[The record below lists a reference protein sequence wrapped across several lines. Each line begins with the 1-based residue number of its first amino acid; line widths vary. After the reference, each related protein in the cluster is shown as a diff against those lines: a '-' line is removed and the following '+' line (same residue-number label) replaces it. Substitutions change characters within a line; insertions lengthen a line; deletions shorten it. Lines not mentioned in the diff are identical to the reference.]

1 VVLLT
6 TFLASSVEA
15 IEMVII
21 VLGVGATRGW
31 RSALIGA
38 ATGFA
43 LLAVIVA
50 ILGAALASIPI
61 GPLRVVVG
69 ALLLLFGLQWYRKG
83 IARVAA
89 RGLAGMS
96 EQDVQDSDV
105 PLHGMDWVAFVLS
118 FKGVLL
124 EGLEIALIVVSFGL
138 AAGQL
143 GLSVVGAAAAV
154 VVIGASGFALKG
166 FVTRIPRSLLQLIV
180 GTLLTSFGTFWSLEG
195 LGVSWPQSDLD
206 IVALLVVYGLAAATY
221 IELERRRTHRAR
233 LEVVKVR
240 MVFSGAVGVGRFLY
254 RFIVGDDWTVA
265 VVMLLAL
272 AATGVLVAHRISAW
286 WLVPPLAIVT
296 TGISLRRSG
305 RQHEAAGHRLR
316 R

>member
-1 VVLLT
+1 MTGAGVVLLT

-21 VLGVGATRGW
+21 VLGVGAARGW

-38 ATGFA
+38 AAGFA
-43 LLAVIVA
+43 LLAVIIAV
-50 ILGAALASIPI
+50 LNVALAAIPI

-89 RGLAGMS
+89 RGLAGVS
-96 EQDVQDSDV
+96 EETVEDDDI
-105 PLHGMDWVAFVLS
+105 PATGMDWVAFVLS

-143 GLSVVGAAAAV
+143 ALSVVGAAAV
-154 VVIGASGFALKG
+154 VVIGAAGFALKG

-195 LGVSWPQSDLD
+195 LGVNWPQSDLD
-206 IVALLVVYGLAAATY
+206 IVLLLVVYGLTAAAD
-221 IELERRRTHRAR
+221 IGMERRRIHA
-233 LEVVKVR
+233 
-240 MVFSGAVGVGRFLY
+240 
-254 RFIVGDDWTVA
+254 
-265 VVMLLAL
+265 LAL
-272 AATGVLVAHRISAW
+272 E
-286 WLVPPLAIVT
+286 T
-296 TGISLRRSG
+296 T
-305 RQHEAAGHRLR
+305 
-316 R
+316 

>member
-1 VVLLT
+1 MTGAGVVLLT
-6 TFLASSVEA
+6 TFLASAVEA

-21 VLGVGATRGW
+21 VLGVGAARGW

-38 ATGFA
+38 AAGFA
-43 LLAVIVA
+43 VLAVTIAV
-50 ILGAALASIPI
+50 LNVALAAIPI
-61 GPLRVVVG
+61 GPLRVIVG

-96 EQDVQDSDV
+96 EEAVEEDDIPAS
-105 PLHGMDWVAFVLS
+105 GMDWVAFVLS

-195 LGVSWPQSDLD
+195 LGVGWPQSDLD
-206 IVALLVVYGLAAATY
+206 IVLLLVVYALAAASY
-221 IELERRRTHRAR
+221 IVMERRRIHQ
-233 LEVVKVR
+233 L
-240 MVFSGAVGVGRFLY
+240 
-254 RFIVGDDWTVA
+254 TV
-265 VVMLLAL
+265 
-272 AATGVLVAHRISAW
+272 
-286 WLVPPLAIVT
+286 
-296 TGISLRRSG
+296 
-305 RQHEAAGHRLR
+305 EAA
-316 R
+316 

>member
-1 VVLLT
+1 MTGAGVVLLT

-21 VLGVGATRGW
+21 VLGVGAARGW

-38 ATGFA
+38 GAGFA
-43 LLAVIVA
+43 VLAVTIAV
-50 ILGAALASIPI
+50 LNVALAAIPI
-61 GPLRVVVG
+61 GPLRVIVG

-96 EQDVQDSDV
+96 EEAVEEEDI
-105 PLHGMDWVAFVLS
+105 PATGMDWVAFVLT

-138 AAGQL
+138 AAGKL
-143 GLSVVGAAAAV
+143 GLSVIGAAAAV
-154 VVIGASGFALKG
+154 VVIGAAGFALKG

-206 IVALLVVYGLAAATY
+206 IVLLLVVYGFTAATY
-221 IELERRRTHRAR
+221 IALERRRIHH
-233 LEVVKVR
+233 
-240 MVFSGAVGVGRFLY
+240 S
-254 RFIVGDDWTVA
+254 
-265 VVMLLAL
+265 AL
-272 AATGVLVAHRISAW
+272 
-286 WLVPPLAIVT
+286 
-296 TGISLRRSG
+296 
-305 RQHEAAGHRLR
+305 EAA
-316 R
+316 

>member
-1 VVLLT
+1 MTGAGVVLLT

-21 VLGVGATRGW
+21 VLGVGAARGW

-38 ATGFA
+38 AAGFA
-43 LLAVIVA
+43 VLAVIIAV
-50 ILGAALASIPI
+50 LNVALAAIPI

-96 EQDVQDSDV
+96 EETVEDEDIPAS
-105 PLHGMDWVAFVLS
+105 GMDWVAFVLS

-154 VVIGASGFALKG
+154 VVIGAAGFALKG

-195 LGVSWPQSDLD
+195 LGVGWPQSDLD
-206 IVALLVVYGLAAATY
+206 IVLLLVVYGLAAATY
-221 IELERRRTHRAR
+221 IGLERRRIHHT
-233 LEVVKVR
+233 
-240 MVFSGAVGVGRFLY
+240 
-254 RFIVGDDWTVA
+254 
-265 VVMLLAL
+265 AL
-272 AATGVLVAHRISAW
+272 KAA
-286 WLVPPLAIVT
+286 
-296 TGISLRRSG
+296 
-305 RQHEAAGHRLR
+305 
-316 R
+316 

>member
-1 VVLLT
+1 MTGAGVVLLT
-6 TFLASSVEA
+6 TFLASAVEA

-21 VLGVGATRGW
+21 VLGVGAARGW

-38 ATGFA
+38 AAGFA
-43 LLAVIVA
+43 VLAVVIA
-50 ILGAALASIPI
+50 ILNVALAAIPI

-89 RGLAGMS
+89 RGLAGMGEEAVEEEDIPAS
-96 EQDVQDSDV
+96 
-105 PLHGMDWVAFVLS
+105 GMDWVAFVLS

-143 GLSVVGAAAAV
+143 GLSVIGAAAAV
-154 VVIGASGFALKG
+154 VIIGASGFALKG

-206 IVALLVVYGLAAATY
+206 IVLLLVVYGLAAATY
-221 IELERRRTHRAR
+221 IVMERRRIHQMT
-233 LEVVKVR
+233 
-240 MVFSGAVGVGRFLY
+240 M
-254 RFIVGDDWTVA
+254 
-265 VVMLLAL
+265 
-272 AATGVLVAHRISAW
+272 
-286 WLVPPLAIVT
+286 
-296 TGISLRRSG
+296 
-305 RQHEAAGHRLR
+305 EAA
-316 R
+316 

>member
-1 VVLLT
+1 MTGAGIVLLT

-38 ATGFA
+38 AAGF
-43 LLAVIVA
+43 LVLAVIIAV
-50 ILGAALASIPI
+50 LGVALAAIPI

-105 PLHGMDWVAFVLS
+105 PLHGIDWVAFVLS

-154 VVIGASGFALKG
+154 VVIGAAGFALKG

-206 IVALLVVYGLAAATY
+206 IVGLLVLNGLASATY
-221 IELERRRTHRAR
+221 IGLERRRIHHAP
-233 LEVVKVR
+233 LEV
-240 MVFSGAVGVGRFLY
+240 A
-254 RFIVGDDWTVA
+254 
-265 VVMLLAL
+265 
-272 AATGVLVAHRISAW
+272 
-286 WLVPPLAIVT
+286 
-296 TGISLRRSG
+296 
-305 RQHEAAGHRLR
+305 
-316 R
+316 